1 MIHQKKTKF
10 SFELLTQERQS
21 SKMAKSFNGLL
32 LKSIDNLLTKHSS
45 VRLISY
51 NQRRD
56 ISNTKPNVK
65 PEEMKRLNWFYNHH
79 LIDISA
85 AKPMVKI
92 HPSNLLFIQKA
103 QDARH
108 LIVSLI
114 KFIRLFGKRD
124 LRLKN

>member
-1 MIHQKKTKF
+1 
-10 SFELLTQERQS
+10 
-21 SKMAKSFNGLL
+21 MAKTFNGFL
-32 LKSIDNLLTKHSS
+32 LKSFENLSTKHSS
-45 VRLISY
+45 IRTISY

-65 PEEMKRLNWFYNHH
+65 TEEMKRLNWFYNHH
-79 LIDISA
+79 LIDVSA

-108 LIVSLI
+108 LIVSEYLS
-114 KFIRLFGKRD
+114 FFLLFYIYHN
-124 LRLKN
+124 LANIN